1 MRSAYHPSS
10 SETRGSTRRR
20 SAAFV
25 LTVIAHILIILLLL
39 RLAPPLSIV
48 KPEER
53 RDPVTFQIAPDQP
66 TPTPEKRTP
75 SPTKQKRASGG
86 SPQRA
91 APRVEAAQAPPAPP
105 KAPPPLPIK
114 MLGGMEMFEAADIS
128 KMPSHPND
136 QLAGGDGG
144 SGSGKGKD
152 SGSTYGPGEGPGGER
167 LYKVEWYRRPTDAE
181 LNGYLKSPPPPNSWA
196 RIACRMIENYQVE
209 NCRALSESPV
219 GSGLARAMRQAAW
232 QFRVRPPRVGGKQI
246 LGGWVEIDIE
256 FNSGK
261 APD

>member
-10 SETRGSTRRR
+10 IETRGSTRRR

-39 RLAPPLSIV
+39 RLAPPSVV

-53 RDPVTFQIAPDQP
+53 RDPVTFQLAPDQA

-91 APRVEAAQAPPAPP
+91 APRVASAQAPPAPP
-105 KAPPPLPIK
+105 TSPPPPPPIK
-114 MLGGMEMFEAADIS
+114 MLGGMEMFDAADIS
-128 KMPSHPND
+128 KMPSHPDD

-152 SGSTYGPGEGPGGER
+152 SGSVYGPGEGPGGER

-246 LGGWVEIDIE
+246 LGGWVEIDIQ

>member
-10 SETRGSTRRR
+10 IETRGAARRR
-20 SAAFV
+20 TAAFV
-25 LTVIAHILIILLLL
+25 LTIIAHILILLLL
-39 RLAPPLSIV
+39 VQLAPSPFA
-48 KPEER
+48 KPEAR
-53 RDPVTFQIAPDQP
+53 RDPVVFQMAPDQT

-91 APRVEAAQAPPAPP
+91 APRIAAAKALPAPP

-128 KMPSHPND
+128 KMPSHPDD

-152 SGSTYGPGEGPGGER
+152 SGSAYGPGEGPGGER

-181 LNGYLKSPPPPNSWA
+181 LNGYLKSAPPPNSWA
-196 RIACRMIENYQVE
+196 KIACRMIANYQVE

-256 FNSGK
+256 FNGGT
-261 APD
+261 AP